1 MSNWGESCPGDRA
14 TLQLLVQSKAA
25 SDQQMGSGHSL
36 LLAAGRHSCAGQH
49 RCVQHVRVCMW
60 TMRCMLVLTSRSY
73 RPKGSRLLSASMYTR
88 KVHFVGTAAAC
99 LTLVKAS
106 NTIKTASRG
115 LRVLQAQ
122 FCPPI
127 VCILERATVATSDRG
142 CDSAR
147 QRHHMHEVCGALAGN
162 QTSGCCELAQVR
174 DQLMIGCV

>member
-1 MSNWGESCPGDRA
+1 VTEQHYSCLCSPKLLLISRWVGDI
-14 TLQLLVQSKAA
+14 
-25 SDQQMGSGHSL
+25 SL

-88 KVHFVGTAAAC
+88 KVHLVGTAAAC
-99 LTLVKAS
+99 WTLVKAS

-127 VCILERATVATSDRG
+127 VCIMERATVATSDRG

-147 QRHHMHEVCGALAGN
+147 QRHRMHEVCAALAGN
-162 QTSGCCELAQVR
+162 QTSGCCELAQV
-174 DQLMIGCV
+174 